1 MKVKVQEDRKVYC
14 INTAGTQNENDAT
27 ELEIVVPEQ
36 YQDFNKKI
44 VFITDDGVVWDI
56 IENNTY
62 KLTNAITKHKSVKFY
77 IWLTKD
83 NQDFRSEEKT
93 LIFNNNTNADKE
105 ITEEEINGINK
116 LLNEIEELKDK
127 INNIEVSGGGIS
139 ESQIRQVVIDI
150 LVEYGLIQLESL
162 TQEQIQALNE
172 MECTIDENGELS
184 VTYDETVLNLN
195 FQVEERN
202 LIIDNNIN
210 AIFNINPNGELEVN
224 YE

>member
-62 KLTNAITKHKSVKFY
+62 IMTNAITKYESVEFY

-83 NQDFRSEEKT
+83 DKDFRSETKLLVFKGNRDPNGEMSQ
-93 LIFNNNTNADKE
+93 
-105 ITEEEINGINK
+105 EEISGINK
-116 LLNEIEELKDK
+116 LLNEVEELKKRID
-127 INNIEVSGGGIS
+127 NIEVSGGGSIS
-139 ESQIRQVVIDI
+139 WNTDSSFIRWED
-150 LVEYGLIQLESL
+150 
-162 TQEQIQALNE
+162 
-172 MECTIDENGELS
+172 
-184 VTYDETVLNLN
+184 
-195 FQVEERN
+195 
-202 LIIDNNIN
+202 
-210 AIFNINPNGELEVN
+210 
-224 YE
+224 